1 MCLRLLV
8 TSARTYVLLIL
19 LAKWLMLTRG
29 AYACAYRLCLE
40 LFCNDCSG
48 ALFVLFV
55 MDFGRFSVRRIW
67 DIISGSF
74 FYDIASLHTTQR
86 VYECSE
92 MMK

>member
-1 MCLRLLV
+1 MCLRLLD

-19 LAKWLMLTRG
+19 LAKRLMLTRG
-29 AYACAYRLCLE
+29 AYACVFTSCLE

-67 DIISGSF
+67 DIINGSF
-74 FYDIASLHTTQR
+74 FYDIASLHITQS
-86 VYECSE
+86 VDECGE